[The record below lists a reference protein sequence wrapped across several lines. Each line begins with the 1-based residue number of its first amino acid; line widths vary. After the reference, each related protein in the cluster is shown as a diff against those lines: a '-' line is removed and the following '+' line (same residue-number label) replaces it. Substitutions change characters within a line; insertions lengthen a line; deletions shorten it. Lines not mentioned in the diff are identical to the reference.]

1 MERSEE
7 KKKVIGWIKYEDRVQ
22 GKKCSLFFPHILG
35 FIKKKKKIYVPMY
48 FVNFWKKLL
57 WIQEWVLLTPDDA
70 LESNEEQLEGP
81 IC

>member
-1 MERSEE
+1 
-7 KKKVIGWIKYEDRVQ
+7 
-22 GKKCSLFFPHILG
+22 
-35 FIKKKKKIYVPMY
+35 MY

-57 WIQEWVLLTPDDA
+57 WIQEWALLTPDDT

>member
-1 MERSEE
+1 MERSGE
-7 KKKVIGWIKYEDRVQ
+7 KKKVIGWIKYEDRGQ
-22 GKKCSLFFPHILG
+22 GKKCSLFSPHILG
-35 FIKKKKKIYVPMY
+35 FIKKKMIYVPVY

-57 WIQEWVLLTPDDA
+57 WIQEWALTHDDT